1 MSLVWIHVAERTF
14 EIFREGETWTKEG
27 RKKLQRRNNKIAL
40 LCYAKPLRRLYFM
53 NRDIIIISLSL
64 ISSGEG
70 GRGRGRPTTY
80 MYPHLQGS
88 LQPRFNLICPSVSR
102 ALVRKAANREIQ
114 LLSSHTTPHPTSSS
128 VSTIFRH
135 KLVSC
140 WKKYVALSFTIFLL
154 LPWLLL
160 LAHDDPS
167 APTHDCRF
175 ITDFLLV
182 LFELCLFLI
191 TTARRVGWKKCFECC
206 FLPAPTGR

>member
-1 MSLVWIHVAERTF
+1 MSHFKSSRPHIYVISLDSCCRTNVWDFSGGRDVNEERKAE
-14 EIFREGETWTKEG
+14 
-27 RKKLQRRNNKIAL
+27 KKLQRRNNKIAL

-64 ISSGEG
+64 ISSGDRAEEE
-70 GRGRGRPTTY
+70 RPTTY
-80 MYPHLQGS
+80 MYPHLRGS

-140 WKKYVALSFTIFLL
+140 WKKYVALSFTI
-154 LPWLLL
+154 LLL
-160 LAHDDPS
+160 LS
-167 APTHDCRF
+167 
-175 ITDFLLV
+175 LLSH
-182 LFELCLFLI
+182 
-191 TTARRVGWKKCFECC
+191 TTPPPPLMTVALSQISCSCC
-206 FLPAPTGR
+206 SSFVYSS